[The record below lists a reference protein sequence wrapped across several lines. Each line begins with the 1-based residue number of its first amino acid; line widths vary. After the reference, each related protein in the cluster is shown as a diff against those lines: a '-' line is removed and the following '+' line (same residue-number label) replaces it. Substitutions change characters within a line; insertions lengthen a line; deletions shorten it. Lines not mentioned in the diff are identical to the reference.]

1 VFLQAWARGIPTVA
15 TVDVGAAV
23 NRVAQDVDGLAAEVE
38 SLLTSPARWA
48 AASRSVR
55 EYFARTHSAEE
66 VLARYE
72 RVLRN
77 VTAGATA

>member
-1 VFLQAWARGIPTVA
+1 
-15 TVDVGAAV
+15 
-23 NRVAQDVDGLAAEVE
+23 
-38 SLLTSPARWA
+38 
-48 AASRSVR
+48 VR